1 MKAWVKEL
9 NQLGPKNIIIAI
21 AGNKCDRAVEREVF
35 HIYSDSIFNCR
46 IRRIHPQSFTGC
58 KVFSMKS
65 ISKVVEKAT
74 VALAS

>member
-35 HIYSDSIFNCR
+35 HIYSSIFNCL
-46 IRRIHPQSFTGC
+46 IRRKHPQSFTGY
-58 KVFSMKS
+58 KEFSKKS
-65 ISKVVEKAT
+65 ISKVVEQAT